1 MVAFH
6 NRADSAGAG
15 TGSAEATMPNLTI
28 KGIPQQV
35 YERLKARAKINHR
48 SLNAEVIVCLEQAVQ
63 PQRLDPEAV
72 RAMAAAARARVKGGP
87 YSAKFIRDA
96 IREGRP

>member
-1 MVAFH
+1 M
-6 NRADSAGAG
+6 
-15 TGSAEATMPNLTI
+15 
-28 KGIPQQV
+28 
-35 YERLKARAKINHR
+35 
-48 SLNAEVIVCLEQAVQ
+48 CLEQAVQ

>member
-28 KGIPQQV
+28 KGIPQPV

-48 SLNAEVIVCLEQAVQ
+48 SLNAEVIACLEHAVL
-63 PQRLDPEAV
+63 PQRVSPDEMLA
-72 RAMAAAARARVKGGP
+72 RAAAARSRVKGGP
-87 YSAKFIRDA
+87 YSAKFIADA
-96 IREGRP
+96 IREGRE